1 MGEGWMRRWSRVEL
15 TRRSA
20 LRGIG
25 GTMAATAGI
34 ASSKREQAL
43 AQEAAT
49 PASGKVPPDF
59 RVVLH
64 AAEVQHWPYVL
75 SNLENLTQEWPEAHL
90 RVVADGSSVLVLPG
104 ENVLTKKLAA
114 VAAKGV
120 ELFVCPNALREHQID
135 PTTIPSY
142 ARTELGGV
150 VALVLSQHEGYFYIK
165 P

>member
-1 MGEGWMRRWSRVEL
+1 MGERWMSRWTRIGM
-15 TRRSA
+15 TRRIA

-25 GTMAATAGI
+25 GTMAATAGL
-34 ASSKREQAL
+34 ASSRHEHVL
-43 AQEAAT
+43 AQDAAT
-49 PASGKVPPDF
+49 PVGGEVPADF

-90 RVVADGSSVLVLPG
+90 RVVADGSSVIVLQG
-104 ENVLTKKLAA
+104 ENSLTNRLAA

-120 ELFVCPNALREHQID
+120 EVFVCPNALREHQID

-150 VALVLSQHEGYFYIK
+150 VALVLSQHEGYFYVK